1 MTNFKNIYNEYK
13 PQIEKLNKQFKKL
26 QKHTQDLDYTNLKL
40 YDVAFYVGD
49 NEKLLKHFEN
59 FCECEYDYFQYWLEE
74 NNLKTEQLGRTSSF
88 YFYSLDKNPYSFYD
102 FDIYDMK
109 DDKNIFDT
117 LGYGLESELET
128 LFNSNDFYQ
137 AYYNLENDL
146 KYYLLDYDELDDLET
161 ELEDAIEELEEYLQ
175 AYYEEIKAVRRA
187 YKWLEDYK
195 KYQVE
200 SFKDF
205 VENNEY

>member
-13 PQIEKLNKQFKKL
+13 PEIERLNKQFKKL
-26 QKHTQDLDYTNLKL
+26 QKHTKKLNYTNLKL

-49 NEKLLKHFEN
+49 DEKLLKHFEN
-59 FCECEYDYFQYWLEE
+59 FCECEYDYFQYWLDE
-74 NNLKTEQLGRTSSF
+74 NMLETEYIGRTSSF
-88 YFYSLDKNPYSFYD
+88 YFYGGYAESNFYD

-109 DDKNIFDT
+109 DDQNIFDT
-117 LGYGLESELET
+117 LGYGLESETEIIFDSGSLE
-128 LFNSNDFYQ
+128 Y
-137 AYYNLENDL
+137 AYYELENVLNYDL
-146 KYYLLDYDELDDLET
+146 SDSDDLND
-161 ELEDAIEELEEYLQ
+161 LEIDLDNAIEELQEYLH
-175 AYYEEIKAVRRA
+175 AYYKEIKAVKRA

-205 VENNEY
+205 VKNNEF